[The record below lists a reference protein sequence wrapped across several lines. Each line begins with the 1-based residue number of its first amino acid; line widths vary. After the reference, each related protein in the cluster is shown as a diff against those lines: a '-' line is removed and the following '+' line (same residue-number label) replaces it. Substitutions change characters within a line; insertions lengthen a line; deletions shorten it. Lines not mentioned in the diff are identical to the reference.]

1 MYCVKNSKGEY
12 YTGGG
17 AGYPGTGAAKR
28 DLWTPYKEYACGF
41 NSLEHA
47 QEVAKRYGKSCKA
60 LLHEDYLA
68 RSGRPVELILEKIR
82 LHLNEQEIK
91 FLKDSFIEGT
101 LNKEIMK
108 FYLKDK

>member
-47 QEVAKRYGKSCKA
+47 QEVAKRYGK
-60 LLHEDYLA
+60 
-68 RSGRPVELILEKIR
+68 
-82 LHLNEQEIK
+82 
-91 FLKDSFIEGT
+91 GT
-101 LNKEIMK
+101 L
-108 FYLKDK
+108 LVLV